1 MILLA
6 SFAFLHFFKTEY
18 LRFFYALSTISTL
31 GSQSAGNPQSLE
43 NTAWRCIEVV
53 VTRLTRKFSK
63 KCQFCPPKIQC
74 FCGLPQF
81 EKPNISQFFPSVLSK
96 SFGNDF
102 RIDIWRVVRVV
113 EGAALEMLCPERD
126 LGFESLTLRHRR
138 HKLCIACDD
147 FFMKNHPSLTPL
159 FLLSPKSLPTFRG
172 PHETVTM
179 RVCWTFLFC
188 LLGEATPKSWK
199 EQAVFWRELG
209 GFWAFFLHS
218 NP

>member
-1 MILLA
+1 MVI
-6 SFAFLHFFKTEY
+6 T
-18 LRFFYALSTISTL
+18 
-31 GSQSAGNPQSLE
+31 G
-43 NTAWRCIEVV
+43 
-53 VTRLTRKFSK
+53 LTRKFSK

-81 EKPNISQFFPSVLSK
+81 EKPNILQFFPSVLSK

-147 FFMKNHPSLTPL
+147 FFIKNHPSLTPL

-188 LLGEATPKSWK
+188 LLREATPKLWK
-199 EQAVFWRELG
+199 EQAVFWRERG
-209 GFWAFFLHS
+209 GFLAFFLYS
-218 NP
+218 NPSISPPCCCPQFRPICCRNRPFPAGAFRSPSPALRTALNCNQGGRRYSPW